1 MDGEHKDCRT
11 PRPDD
16 SSDSVVV
23 EREARRAFDEVVLFC
38 SSSDSLFRAFEQS
51 LLTRLFALGCLL
63 VRLFLACRHERLK
76 AMPPLGFRQ
85 GDPKARRTLKTLF
98 GKVTFIRAQMVRL
111 GRGCS
116 HHPLDVALGLTR
128 DSISPWVIQFVTR
141 LATRMSFASSRLL
154 CRSVLGWSPS
164 VETIE
169 ELALGLGRLAEPF
182 ARQQAAPE
190 DDGEVLVIEVDG
202 KCPPTAREEELAKRR
217 GKRPKHAKP
226 CGCGCQRHRGQ
237 AKRQRRGGKKRRKK
251 GDKSKNGK
259 EVVVVVTYTL
269 KRGKDGRLHGPKN
282 KKVWASFGGRKG
294 AAKWARAEAT
304 KRGFGPDTTKTVQI
318 VVDGASGLRNNLA
331 KAFPKAIVTVD
342 VCHVVE
348 KLWELGHRFHK
359 EGSAELKAQVEEWKE
374 LVYAGQAAELVTRLQ
389 RLLDGIPQNGP
400 GTLAKRKGLKKVIG
414 YVEPRLSMMKYAEWR
429 EQDLVIASG
438 QVEGAVR
445 HVVGERM
452 DCAGM
457 RWIPGRAE
465 ALLHLRCIDLNGDW
479 EKFIAFSDQEYRK
492 RLTEYKAVQI
502 RSNEPLGC
510 GFALAA

>member
-1 MDGEHKDCRT
+1 MDGKHKAPAT

-16 SSDSVVV
+16 SGDSATV
-23 EREARRAFDEVVLFC
+23 ERQARRAFEDIVRFC
-38 SSSDSLFRAFEQS
+38 STSDGLFRAFEQS
-51 LLTRLFALGCLL
+51 LFAQLLILGGLL

-76 AMPPLGFRQ
+76 APPPPGFRR
-85 GDPKARRTLKTLF
+85 GDPAAPRTLKTLF
-98 GKVTFIRAQMVRL
+98 GRVSYVREQMIRRRA
-111 GRGCS
+111 GTS
-116 HHPLDVALGLTR
+116 FHPLDAALGLTR
-128 DSISPWVIQFVTR
+128 DSISPWVIQFVAR

-169 ELALGLGRLAEPF
+169 ELALGLGRLAQPF
-182 ARQQAAPE
+182 AQQQAAPE
-190 DDGEVLVIEVDG
+190 DDGEVLVIEADG

-217 GKRPKHAKP
+217 GKRAKHAKA
-226 CGCGCQRHRGQ
+226 CACGCQRHRGQ
-237 AKRQRRGGKKRRKK
+237 AKRQRRGSKKRRKK

-259 EVVVVVTYTL
+259 EVVVVVMYTL
-269 KRGKDGRLHGPKN
+269 KRGSDGRLHGPCN

-294 AAKWARAEAT
+294 AARWARAEAT

-318 VVDGASGLRNNLA
+318 VVDGASGLKSNLA
-331 KAFPKAIVTVD
+331 EAFPQAIVTVD

-348 KLWELGHRFHK
+348 KLWELGHRFHR
-359 EGSAELKAQVEEWKE
+359 EGSDELKAQVEEWKE
-374 LVYAGQAAELVTRLQ
+374 LVYAGRAEELVRRL
-389 RLLDGIPQNGP
+389 RRMLDGVSRNGP
-400 GTLAKRKGLKKVIG
+400 GTRAKRKGLEKVIG

-465 ALLHLRCIDLNGDW
+465 ALLHLRCIELNGDW
-479 EKFIAFSDQEYRK
+479 EAFIAFSDREYQK
-492 RLTEYKAVQI
+492 RLVLYETVQI
-502 RSNEPLGC
+502 RSNKPLEC